1 MVFLIDC
8 GERPDESETLWA
20 LADVLCCACGGHA
33 GDEQSMARV
42 VHACRK
48 SGVRLGAHPSYPD
61 RAGFGRT
68 SPLGTPGFDVTAL
81 RASLASQCRSLRAIA
96 EAAGVPV
103 TVVKPHGALYHDAAV
118 HAEIASVLIDVATDV
133 FGSAVAIAGPPQ
145 GILRDQAR
153 RRGLEYWREGFADRR
168 LREDGSLVP
177 RDQPGAVITDAAE
190 AARQAVRLARHVDV
204 ICVHGDTADAVA
216 ILRTVREAIATSEAQ
231 PPWQA
236 MGDRAIRFRRPAGIT
251 AASLV
256 EQVRSWPGVVDVVA
270 APEDVAVYFNGEP
283 SISADA
289 VAALSSAE
297 NGTTVGREVVL
308 PAIYDG
314 PDLADVALL
323 AGLTEQDV
331 VDLHASAT
339 YLVDAVGFAPGFAY
353 LSGLDQR
360 LHVPRRP
367 TPRTRVPPGAIALAG
382 GYTGV
387 YPFESPGGW
396 HLIGRVVG
404 VQMFDSHGARLRLGD
419 RVRFVR

>member
-1 MVFLIDC
+1 
-8 GERPDESETLWA
+8 
-20 LADVLCCACGGHA
+20 
-33 GDEQSMARV
+33 MA
-42 VHACRK
+42 
-48 SGVRLGAHPSYPD
+48 
-61 RAGFGRT
+61 
-68 SPLGTPGFDVTAL
+68 
-81 RASLASQCRSLRAIA
+81 
-96 EAAGVPV
+96 
-103 TVVKPHGALYHDAAV
+103 
-118 HAEIASVLIDVATDV
+118 
-133 FGSAVAIAGPPQ
+133 
-145 GILRDQAR
+145 
-153 RRGLEYWREGFADRR
+153 
-168 LREDGSLVP
+168 
-177 RDQPGAVITDAAE
+177 
-190 AARQAVRLARHVDV
+190 
-204 ICVHGDTADAVA
+204 
-216 ILRTVREAIATSEAQ
+216 
-231 PPWQA
+231 
-236 MGDRAIRFRRPAGIT
+236 

-256 EQVRSWPGVVDVVA
+256 EQVRSWPGVVDVVV

-289 VAALSSAE
+289 VAALSSME

-331 VDLHASAT
+331 VDLHASVT

-353 LSGLDQR
+353 LTGLDQR

-404 VQMFDSHGARLRLGD
+404 VHMFDSGGARLRLGD